1 MDYAASMNAAPP
13 KATPCE
19 GQVPGLLDKVLAFA
33 YGAFFVFVAIAGS
46 LWILADKSAA
56 LLLSHHVH

>member
-1 MDYAASMNAAPP
+1 
-13 KATPCE
+13 
-19 GQVPGLLDKVLAFA
+19 VPGLLDKVLAFA